1 MVFVRKGLMNNNK
14 ENLIAVGLAALVVLI
29 LIFGGGTIKIIPAG
43 HIGVVFNLFG
53 GVEKRVLNEGLNI
66 VIPVIETV
74 TVYETRK
81 ISYSF
86 TDGYEIGNVGPPI
99 KCQTND
105 GQQIDIDVSVIAHI
119 DKNKSWQLH
128 QDLGKDY
135 VDKLIVPQT
144 RSILRNIVTKYPID
158 TVYTTSRIGL
168 AQDAQ
173 KALKGSFLK
182 SGVVL
187 DELLIRG
194 IVFSPAF
201 AEAVERKQ
209 IALQESQ
216 RQNWI
221 KKTAERE
228 KEKKIIEGEG
238 DAKALAVKGQAVQF
252 DPRIAELEFL
262 EQLDQRGAE
271 IPVITGTKNAI
282 LSIGDL
288 LKESQNQPSGELNRK
303 D

>member
-1 MVFVRKGLMNNNK
+1 MNSKRENSIAFGLS
-14 ENLIAVGLAALVVLI
+14 VLVVL
-29 LIFGGGTIKIIPAG
+29 LLVFGGGTIKVIPAG
-43 HIGVVFNLFG
+43 HVGVVFNLFG
-53 GVEKRVLNEGLNI
+53 GVEKRVLSEGLNI

-74 TVYETRK
+74 TEYDARK
-81 ISYSF
+81 ISHSF
-86 TDGYEIGNVGPPI
+86 TDNYEIGSVGPPI

-105 GQQIDIDVSVIAHI
+105 GQQIDIDIAVIAHI
-119 DKNKSWQLH
+119 NKNKSWQLH

-144 RSILRNIVTKYPID
+144 RSILRNVVAKYPIE
-158 TVYTTSRIGL
+158 TVYSAGRIGL
-168 AQDAQ
+168 ARDVQR
-173 KALKGSFLK
+173 ALKESFSK
-182 SGVVL
+182 SGVTL

-194 IVFSPAF
+194 LVFSPAF

-228 KEKKIIEGEG
+228 KERRIVEGEG
-238 DAKALAVKGQAVQF
+238 DAKALAVKGQAIHL
-252 DPRIAELEFL
+252 DPNIAELEFL
-262 EQLDQRGAE
+262 EQLDQRGLD

-282 LSIGDL
+282 LSIGEFF
-288 LKESQNQPSGELNRK
+288 KESEKPKNNEADKQ
-303 D
+303 

>member
-1 MVFVRKGLMNNNK
+1 MSNNK
-14 ENLIAVGLAALVVLI
+14 ENSIAAGVAVLVVAL
-29 LIFGGGTIKIIPAG
+29 LLFGGGMIKIIPAG
-43 HIGVVFNLFG
+43 HVGVVFNLFG

-66 VIPVIETV
+66 VIPIVETV
-74 TVYETRK
+74 TVYESRK

-119 DKNKSWQLH
+119 DKNKNWQLH
-128 QDLGKDY
+128 QNLGKDY

-144 RSILRNIVTKYPID
+144 RSILRNIVAKYPID

-168 AQDAQ
+168 TQDAG
-173 KALKGSFLK
+173 KSLKKSFFK
-182 SGVVL
+182 SGVIL

-201 AEAVERKQ
+201 AEAVEKKQ

-221 KKTAERE
+221 KKTAERD
-228 KEKKIIEGEG
+228 KERRIIEGEG
-238 DAKALAVKGQAVQF
+238 DAKALAVKGRAIQL

-262 EQLDQRGAE
+262 EQLDQRGTE
-271 IPVITGTKNAI
+271 IPVITGAKNAI
-282 LSIGDL
+282 LSIGDWFQDSMRPTVNETT
-288 LKESQNQPSGELNRK
+288 LKKE
-303 D
+303 

>member
-1 MVFVRKGLMNNNK
+1 MSNNK
-14 ENLIAVGLAALVVLI
+14 ENSIAVGVAVLVII
-29 LIFGGGTIKIIPAG
+29 LLLFGGGMIKIIPAG
-43 HIGVVFNLFG
+43 HVGVVFNLFG

-66 VIPVIETV
+66 VIPVVETV
-74 TVYETRK
+74 TVYESRK

-119 DKNKSWQLH
+119 DKNKNWQLH

-144 RSILRNIVTKYPID
+144 RSILRNIVAKYPID

-168 AQDAQ
+168 AHDAE
-173 KALKGSFLK
+173 KSLRKSFLK

-201 AEAVERKQ
+201 AEAVEKKQ

-221 KKTAERE
+221 KKTAERD
-228 KEKKIIEGEG
+228 KERKIIEGEG
-238 DAKALAVKGQAVQF
+238 DAKALAVKGQAIQA

-262 EQLDQRGAE
+262 EQLDQRGGD
-271 IPVITGTKNAI
+271 IPVITGVKNAI

-288 LKESQNQPSGELNRK
+288 LKESQIPPPSELNKK